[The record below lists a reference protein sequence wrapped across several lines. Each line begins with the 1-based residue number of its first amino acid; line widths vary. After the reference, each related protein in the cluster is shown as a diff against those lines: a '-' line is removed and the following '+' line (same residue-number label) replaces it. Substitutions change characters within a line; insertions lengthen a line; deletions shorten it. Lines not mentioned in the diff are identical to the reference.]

1 MPEILERDP
10 FDPKKICDE
19 LIKRCKQ
26 SKCWYFKCIVDEA
39 WVPKKS
45 LPMTM
50 KLIIKDGIYYI
61 QVISPT
67 IKQAI
72 ISILEN
78 IPVLKFLD
86 GTDKK

>member
-1 MPEILERDP
+1 
-10 FDPKKICDE
+10 
-19 LIKRCKQ
+19 
-26 SKCWYFKCIVDEA
+26 
-39 WVPKKS
+39 
-45 LPMTM
+45 MTM